1 MAGGGGS
8 PTSGRRKNLDA
19 EINLVPFIDLLSMCI
34 CFLLMTAIWVEI
46 GSIQIKQVLGTA
58 GPAVTNEAVD
68 LQVRFQANK
77 DLEVQLEKGGKV
89 VQKFLIDGE
98 TQDQKMQRFGQYM
111 GQLMGA
117 VMSEGTVPN
126 ITARVVPAT
135 GASYA
140 DLVTVLDL
148 IKGFGVSNLAVIPVR
163 E

>member
-1 MAGGGGS
+1 
-8 PTSGRRKNLDA
+8 LDA
-19 EINLVPFIDLLSMCI
+19 EVNLVPFIDLLSMCI

-58 GPAVTNEAVD
+58 GPAVTSEAVD

-98 TQDQKMQRFGQYM
+98 SQEQKMQRFSQYM
-111 GQLMGA
+111 SQLTGA
-117 VMSEGTVPN
+117 VMSEASPPSL
-126 ITARVVPAT
+126 TARVVPAS
-135 GASYA
+135 GANYA
-140 DLVTVLDL
+140 DLISVLDV
-148 IKGFGVSNLAVIPVR
+148 IKGFGISSLAVIPVK